1 MASSSFIF
9 LINFGSNSFFTNLI
23 DNSFIPKAFCLLK
36 PQDLS
41 CDIDNF
47 DTFKGLTLLG
57 AALIIASSVIIF
69 MRESQLKKQVVS
81 PRPWVNIQVIG

>member
-1 MASSSFIF
+1 MF

-23 DNSFIPKAFCLLK
+23 DNSFIPKAFCLLR

-47 DTFKGLTLLG
+47 DTFKGLILL
-57 AALIIASSVIIF
+57 VF
-69 MRESQLKKQVVS
+69 F
-81 PRPWVNIQVIG
+81 